1 MLLPES
7 LMPGLMSVV
16 AGDRG
21 ASAMSHAIAQL
32 SALVEVIF
40 FCAADR
46 TDLLSLA
53 SQGAR
58 QADLE
63 LALDQADHA
72 RELAAA

>member
-1 MLLPES
+1 
-7 LMPGLMSVV
+7 
-16 AGDRG
+16 
-21 ASAMSHAIAQL
+21 MSHAIAQL